1 MCGRFQSCVN
11 KGLHA
16 HHPRDCLYFMRDFSV
31 DWLQAFLRDN
41 NVQFETQPS
50 PEQLEA
56 AQKAG
61 GDGEE
66 GEAVE
71 AEGNGDEAPAQAEGT
86 TEKNL
91 KHWSLA

>member
-1 MCGRFQSCVN
+1 
-11 KGLHA
+11 
-16 HHPRDCLYFMRDFSV
+16 MRDFSV

-66 GEAVE
+66 GEAEAGE
-71 AEGNGDEAPAQAEGT
+71 AEGDGEEAPAQAEGT
-86 TEKNL
+86 PEKNL
-91 KHWSLA
+91 KHWHGWYLLESNTKLCFNGEF